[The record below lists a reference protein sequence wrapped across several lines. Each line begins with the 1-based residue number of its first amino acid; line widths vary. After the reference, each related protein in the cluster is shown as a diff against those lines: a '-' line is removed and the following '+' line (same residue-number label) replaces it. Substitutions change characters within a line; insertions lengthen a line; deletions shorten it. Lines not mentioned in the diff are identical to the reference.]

1 MNENARHLHLMKV
14 NNNEYISNAKYESQL
29 NKEDYYD
36 MIQSIGSEDDI
47 VENKSAVNEGLG
59 YPYQTKRDNSDQ
71 RSIAYN
77 INQYSN
83 VSNDYS
89 ISSISSEGKNNK
101 DETITQFLDNYNKD
115 MHMIDNIIKSD
126 DKKPEEIRKLL
137 SANSSA
143 SISGLLDN

>member
-59 YPYQTKRDNSDQ
+59 HPY
-71 RSIAYN
+71 
-77 INQYSN
+77 
-83 VSNDYS
+83 
-89 ISSISSEGKNNK
+89 
-101 DETITQFLDNYNKD
+101 
-115 MHMIDNIIKSD
+115 
-126 DKKPEEIRKLL
+126 
-137 SANSSA
+137 
-143 SISGLLDN
+143 